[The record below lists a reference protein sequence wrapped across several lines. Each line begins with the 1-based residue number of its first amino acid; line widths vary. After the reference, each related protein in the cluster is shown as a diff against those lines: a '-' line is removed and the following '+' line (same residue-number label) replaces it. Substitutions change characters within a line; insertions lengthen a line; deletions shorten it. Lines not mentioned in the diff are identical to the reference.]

1 MDTDEHGFQI
11 AKYANRIQDLFQPF
25 LSTIALA
32 TVEAFSLPCR
42 AVALAKARR
51 IQHLLPLLV
60 PQGQFQKHL
69 HTLANLAK
77 PLHKQDF
84 RDGL

>member
-1 MDTDEHGFQI
+1 M
-11 AKYANRIQDLFQPF
+11 LF
-25 LSTIALA
+25 
-32 TVEAFSLPCR
+32 
-42 AVALAKARR
+42 
-51 IQHLLPLLV
+51 LV

-77 PLHKQDF
+77 LLHKGDF